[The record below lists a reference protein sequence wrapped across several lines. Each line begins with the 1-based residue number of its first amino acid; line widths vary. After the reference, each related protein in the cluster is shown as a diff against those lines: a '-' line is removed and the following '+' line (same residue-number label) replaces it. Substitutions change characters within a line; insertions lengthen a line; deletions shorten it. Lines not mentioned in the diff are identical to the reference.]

1 VFQAEPVLWLQGFAS
16 PALTWLMGS
25 VTLLGYAP
33 VYAALI
39 LFLAFAV
46 RLRPALGVL
55 LAVLLAA
62 AATDA
67 LKDGVGFPRPSH
79 ADERVIEPRGTA
91 RVALVPRGAATT
103 FWSLPTSQARAAIR
117 AVPGASYGFPSGH
130 VSSAAAFCLALAALF
145 RWRGTLALAIGWPIL
160 MGLSRMY
167 LGRHFL
173 GDALG
178 GLVVGMLA
186 AAGAILLLRWC
197 GAIGES
203 PRPRRIGVV
212 AGVTAALAALALW
225 WPVLPAENVGRLAGL
240 VLALAVF
247 NRAGFPADEDTWSR
261 RAARFAAAA
270 LLYGAV
276 SLGLGWVL
284 EATAWEDRRLPTL
297 IAAALTVAVTFLGG
311 AYLGRRTRSTVA
323 A

>member
-1 VFQAEPVLWLQGFAS
+1 VFQAEPVLWLQSLAS

-25 VTLLGYAP
+25 VTLLGYVP
-33 VYAALI
+33 VYAAII

-62 AATDA
+62 VATDA
-67 LKDGVGFPRPSH
+67 LKNGVAFPRPSH
-79 ADERVIEPRGTA
+79 ADERVIEPGNA
-91 RVALVPRGAATT
+91 APVALVSRGAATT
-103 FWSLPTSQARAAIR
+103 FWTPPTTQARAAIR

-130 VSSAAAFCLALAALF
+130 ASSAVAFCLALAALF
-145 RWRGTLALAIGWPIL
+145 RWRGTLPLAIGWPIL

-173 GDALG
+173 GDVLG
-178 GLVVGMLA
+178 GLAVGMLA
-186 AAGAILLLRWC
+186 AAASIPLLRWC

-203 PRPRRIGVV
+203 PRPRRMGVV
-212 AGVTAALAALALW
+212 AGLTVALAGLALW
-225 WPVLPAENVGRLAGL
+225 WPVLPPENVGRLAGL

-247 NRAGFPADEDTWSR
+247 SRAGFPADDDTWSR
-261 RAARFAAAA
+261 RAARFVGAA
-270 LLYGAV
+270 LLYVAV
-276 SLGLGWVL
+276 SLVLGWVL
-284 EATAWEDRRLPTL
+284 EATAWEDRRLPAL